1 MPLIDDEV
9 VKANIEIEK
18 SEKEII
24 SIMGSNKNL
33 TLKKLRDICSMKA
46 GKFVKASQIEPDKEE
61 GLYPCYGGNG
71 LRGYV
76 QTFTHNGTYSIIGR
90 QGALCGNITF
100 VKDKFHATEHAVV
113 VTPTIELDTKW
124 LYHKLVI
131 MNLNQYA
138 TGVAQPGLSVK
149 NLEPIDIEIPN
160 LDTQKEIVQKI
171 EILEAKI
178 SKAKTIIAKA
188 SSRKEAVLREFL

>member
-1 MPLIDDEV
+1 
-9 VKANIEIEK
+9 
-18 SEKEII
+18 
-24 SIMGSNKNL
+24 MGF
-33 TLKKLRDICSMKA
+33 DGC
-46 GKFVKASQIEPDKEE
+46 E
-61 GLYPCYGGNG
+61 GCP
-71 LRGYV
+71 
-76 QTFTHNGTYSIIGR
+76 
-90 QGALCGNITF
+90 F

-160 LDTQKEIVQKI
+160 LDAQKEIVQKI